1 MKSLFFG
8 FFATL
13 SLVGAQ
19 VDSSSTLSKAIE
31 SGDVSTISSFM
42 DETVEI
48 CLLNIDDFLDKDEA
62 TEAVKNFYTKYSPKS
77 FKIVHQGVS
86 KGKGSQY
93 FIGDLKTSDNEAFR
107 VFIALDSSGDKDLI
121 QQLRFEIE

>member
-8 FFATL
+8 FFASL
-13 SLVGAQ
+13 SLMGAQ

-48 CLLNIDDFLDKDEA
+48 CLLDIDDFLNKDEA
-62 TEAVKNFYTKYSPKS
+62 TKAVNNFYTKYSPKS

-93 FIGDLKTSDNEAFR
+93 FIGDLKTNDDTFR
-107 VFIALDSSGDKDLI
+107 VFIALDSSGNKDLI